1 MAFIGRNLDGTIY
14 GYWTIK
20 QANDEDHPRLEELPD
35 NHPDVVAFLAPKPI
49 PPNGSNIDNAERK
62 TLAMALAVA
71 DVGGLTRAQ
80 IKALYKAKYDSL
92 P

>member
-1 MAFIGRNLDGTIY
+1 MSYVERDSVSGAIKGVYRQFQT
-14 GYWTIK
+14 GY
-20 QANDEDHPRLEELPD
+20 AEEELPD

-62 TLAMALAVA
+62 TLAMALALA